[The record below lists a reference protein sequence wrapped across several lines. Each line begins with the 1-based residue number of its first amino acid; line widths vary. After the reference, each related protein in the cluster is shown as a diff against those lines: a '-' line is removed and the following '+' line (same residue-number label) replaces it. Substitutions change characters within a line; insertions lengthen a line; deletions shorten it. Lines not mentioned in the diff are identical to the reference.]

1 MAVLDDVPLCRI
13 ARTAS
18 HSEATT
24 TACCSKSLTQNVEV
38 SEATNDIDWIER

>member
-24 TACCSKSLTQNVEV
+24 TACCSKSLTHDVEM
-38 SEATNDIDWIER
+38 SESTNDIDWVER